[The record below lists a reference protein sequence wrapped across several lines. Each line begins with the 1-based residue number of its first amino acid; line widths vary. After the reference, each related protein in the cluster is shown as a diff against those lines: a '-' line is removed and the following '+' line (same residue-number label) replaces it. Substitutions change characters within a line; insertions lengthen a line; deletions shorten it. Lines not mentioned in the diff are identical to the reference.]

1 MICSYCNDLKNSEN
15 KEHVLSRKRENRWE
29 LRKTKNLNKDFGFVL
44 AMQPICK
51 QSIKAYVGLLSLSF
65 YCWETCI
72 WLSLALLLGI
82 DMELI
87 LLYNYRPWNML
98 LHFWKEPCRS
108 LQETNRT
115 IQETNPT
122 IHKTNHTVYKANS
135 IVHKTNCT
143 MQKACIDNLR
153 KNTLKMTKE
162 AYRTVQHTAKMTF
175 VARWRGTEIIA
186 NHISSIFC

>member
-1 MICSYCNDLKNSEN
+1 M
-15 KEHVLSRKRENRWE
+15 SRKRENRWE

-65 YCWETCI
+65 YCLETCI

-87 LLYNYRPWNML
+87 LLYNYRPWNVL
-98 LHFWKEPCRS
+98 LHLWKEPCRS

-115 IQETNPT
+115 FKKRTLPFTKQTIQF
-122 IHKTNHTVYKANS
+122 
-135 IVHKTNCT
+135 
-143 MQKACIDNLR
+143 
-153 KNTLKMTKE
+153 TKRT
-162 AYRTVQHTAKMTF
+162 ASFIKRTVPCKKRALIIY
-175 VARWRGTEIIA
+175 ARTPWKWPKKRTGPYNIRLKWPLSLDEERLR
-186 NHISSIFC
+186 SSLTILVQYFARFIFKIRD

>member
-1 MICSYCNDLKNSEN
+1 M
-15 KEHVLSRKRENRWE
+15 
-29 LRKTKNLNKDFGFVL
+29 NKDFGFVL

-87 LLYNYRPWNML
+87 LLYNYRPWNVL
-98 LHFWKEPCRS
+98 LHLWKEPCRS

-143 MQKACIDNLR
+143 MQKACIDNYARTPWKWPKKRTGPYNIRLKWPLSLDEEGLR
-153 KNTLKMTKE
+153 SSLTIL
-162 AYRTVQHTAKMTF
+162 VQYF
-175 VARWRGTEIIA
+175 ARF
-186 NHISSIFC
+186 IFKIRD